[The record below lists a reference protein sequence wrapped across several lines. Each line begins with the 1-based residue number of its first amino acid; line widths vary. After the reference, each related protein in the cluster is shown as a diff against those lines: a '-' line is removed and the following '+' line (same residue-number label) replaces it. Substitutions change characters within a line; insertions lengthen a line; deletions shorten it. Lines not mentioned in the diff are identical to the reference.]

1 MTKIKEKL
9 FLAVNAVF
17 LALIAATCALYCV
30 YGTIYAK
37 AAASGT
43 FLLLALFNTV
53 LALVRGK
60 SGYPLCKYWL
70 LGGLALAFAGDIALE
85 YEFIAGVV
93 LFALG
98 HVLLLGAFH
107 TLKPLGWRD
116 ILPTLLLIAGSVCL
130 LLLLPAYH
138 LGDLLAPVIV
148 YAVVI
153 SAMLGKAVGVL
164 LDRKLRLPL
173 RLGVFGGALLFFASD
188 LFLTFANFTEVA
200 FNFSLPCLITYYLA
214 TYLLA
219 VTIYLASATGER
231 REALSMNVFA
241 RLYCRAFQGIFRL
254 AIPFMPYRK
263 PKLLGNCGE
272 AAALIKEKGKRRPL
286 IVTDAGVMAH
296 GVLAPVTEALERA
309 GIAYEI
315 FDKTPANPTVSAIE
329 EAFALYRERGCDCLM
344 AVGGGSPMDCAKG
357 VCARIIKPKKTLVRM
372 QGILKVI
379 GSQPLFIAVPTTA
392 GTGSEATI
400 AAVVTDDKT
409 HHKFTILSFCL
420 APKYALLDPIMTK
433 TLPPA
438 PTAETGLDALT
449 HAVETYIGRSTTCM
463 TRRLAVSAVK
473 RIDKN
478 LLAAYRDG
486 NDLSA
491 RKEMQLAAYEAGL
504 AFTVSYVG
512 YVHAVAHSLGGAYNY
527 PHGRTNATLLP
538 IVLRM
543 YGKSGERR
551 LAKLAKS
558 SGICENSLP
567 RHDAAEAFIAWVE
580 DLNEQTGIPRSLEIA
595 QEDIPVLAKNAA
607 AEANPLYPV
616 PRLMDRVAL
625 GDIYHAARTR
635 HALSSEDALAAQ
647 KKYFATGATLDLKT
661 RRRYLKKLYAA
672 LSEREDELN
681 GALKADLGKS
691 AYESYM
697 CEVGMVRAEIS
708 HLLKHLRRY
717 AKEKR
722 VKTPLAQFAS
732 RSFQKPSPYGC
743 VLVMSPWNYPVL
755 LTLEPLADAIAA
767 GNCVIVKPSAYS
779 PATSD
784 ALKALLCDVF
794 PPELVYPVL
803 GGRAENA
810 ALLDLPFDKIF
821 FTGSVAVGK
830 EVMRRAAEKL
840 IPVTLELGGKS
851 PCIVDA
857 TANIPLAAKRI
868 VFGKFLNCGQTCVA
882 PDYILVHRSVEQ
894 RLLAELKRQIEKQ
907 YGAHPL
913 ENADYGKIIS
923 EKHFRR
929 ISALIDPAK
938 VYCGGKTDEETL
950 RIEPTVLQNVT
961 REDGVMQEE
970 IFGPVLPV
978 LVYDDEEEIIADI
991 NAGNSPLALYLFT
1004 SKIETERKFLSR
1016 VAFGG
1021 GCVNDVVIHIASSEL
1036 PFGGMGASGMG
1047 AYHGKAGFECFS
1059 HTKGI
1064 VDKKTWLD
1072 LPMRYQPYRTLFEK
1086 LVRFFMK

>member
-1 MTKIKEKL
+1 MKRIQDKL
-9 FLAVNAVF
+9 FLTVNAAF
-17 LALIAATCALYCV
+17 FALTAAGCVLYIL
-30 YGTIYAK
+30 YGTLPVK
-37 AAASGT
+37 AAASAA
-43 FLLLALFNTV
+43 FLLLALFNV
-53 LALVRGK
+53 ILALVRGK
-60 SGYPLCKYWL
+60 GGYPLCKYL
-70 LGGLALAFAGDIALE
+70 LLAGLALAFAGDIALE
-85 YEFIAGVV
+85 YEFIAGIA
-93 LFALG
+93 LFAAG
-98 HVLLLGAFH
+98 HVLLIGAFH
-107 TLKPLGWRD
+107 ALKPLGWRD
-116 ILPTLLLIAGSVCL
+116 ILPTLLLAGGSVCL
-130 LLLLPAYH
+130 LVLLPAYDF
-138 LGDLLAPVIV
+138 GDLLAPVLV

-153 SAMLGKAVGVL
+153 SAMLGKAAGVL
-164 LDRKLRLPL
+164 LDRKLDLAM

-188 LFLTFANFTEVA
+188 LFLTFANFTA
-200 FNFSLPCLITYYLA
+200 FAFDFSVPCLVTYYLA

-219 VTIYLASATGER
+219 VTVYLASATGER
-231 REALSMNVFA
+231 RESVRMNVFA

-263 PKLLGNCGE
+263 PKLLENCGE
-272 AAALIKEKGKRRPL
+272 AASLIREKGKRRPL
-286 IVTDAGVMAH
+286 IVTDAGVRAH
-296 GVLAPVTEALERA
+296 GVLAPVTEALDRA

-315 FDKTPANPTVSAIE
+315 FDETPANPTVSAIE
-329 EAFALYRERGCDCLM
+329 AAFSLYRERGCDCLM

-357 VCARIIKPKKTLVRM
+357 VCARIICPKKPLVRM

-379 GSQPLFIAVPTTA
+379 GFAPLFIAVPTTA

-400 AAVVTDDKT
+400 AAVVTDEKT
-409 HHKFTILSFCL
+409 HHKFTVLSFCL
-420 APKYALLDPIMTK
+420 APKYALLDPVLTK

-449 HAVETYIGRSTTCM
+449 HAVEAYIGRSTTRM

-478 LLAAYRDG
+478 LLTAYRDG
-486 NDLSA
+486 ENLAA
-491 RKEMQLAAYEAGL
+491 RREMQLAAYEAGL

-512 YVHAVAHSLGGAYNY
+512 YVHAVAHSLGGAYNQ

-543 YGKSGERR
+543 YGKSAERR
-551 LAKLAKS
+551 LAKLARL
-558 SGICENSLP
+558 SGVCGEPLP
-567 RHDAAEAFIAWVE
+567 RHEAAESFLAWIE
-580 DLNEQTGIPRSLEIA
+580 DLNEQTGIPKSIEIA
-595 QEDIPVLAKNAA
+595 EEDIPALAKNAA

-616 PRLMDRVAL
+616 PRLMDRTAL
-625 GDIYHAARTR
+625 EDIYRAARTR
-635 HALSSEDALAAQ
+635 HVLSSEEALAAQ
-647 KKYFATGATLDLKT
+647 KKHFASGATLDLKT
-661 RRRYLKKLYAA
+661 RRRYLEKLYTA
-672 LSEREDELN
+672 LVEREGQLN
-681 GALKADLGKS
+681 DALRADLGKS

-697 CEVGMVRAEIS
+697 CEVGMVRAEIA
-708 HLLKHLRRY
+708 HLLKHLRGY

-732 RSFQKPSPYGC
+732 RSYKKPSPYGC

-830 EVMRRAAEKL
+830 EVMRRAAERL

-851 PCIVDA
+851 PCIVDE
-857 TANIPLAAKRI
+857 TADIPLAAKRI

-882 PDYILVHRSVEQ
+882 PDYILVHRSAEQ
-894 RLLAELKRQIEKQ
+894 RLLAELKRQIQRQFGER
-907 YGAHPL
+907 PL

-929 ISALIDPAK
+929 IAALIDPAK
-938 VYCGGKTDEETL
+938 VYCGGESDEKTL
-950 RIEPTVLQNVT
+950 RIAPTVLQNVT

-978 LVYDDEEEIIADI
+978 LVYDDEGEIIADI
-991 NAGNSPLALYLFT
+991 NAGNAPLALYLFT
-1004 SKIETERKFLSR
+1004 SKKETERKVMSR

-1036 PFGGMGASGMG
+1036 PFGGVGASGMG
-1047 AYHGKAGFECFS
+1047 AYHGRAGFECFS

-1064 VDKKTWLD
+1064 VDKKTWID
-1072 LPMRYQPYRTLFEK
+1072 MPMRYQPYGKFFER